1 MPGLITHYICG
12 QRVLAALP
20 HSILS
25 YITPHR
31 KLYNI
36 GCQGPDIF
44 FYYLPGALKRDLRGI
59 GSKMHKQNVGD
70 FMHAMAEGL
79 MALEGEARDAGFAY
93 FAGYLTHYALDCAT
107 HPYVYYRTGFM
118 LEGEKGGRRF
128 RYLANHLRFETAID
142 TLLFKM
148 VAGKK
153 PRDEKLWELVHVD
166 KGTAKATANFIGK
179 SINQAYDVGIGG
191 KNVFSAMSY
200 MAFMTR
206 LMQSNRGMRK
216 RVLGLGE
223 KIFLRDMIGANL
235 IHHQEI
241 RDGLDYL
248 NEEKLLWRNPWDET
262 TEHMESFAELFE
274 MAANEAVEFIEGLW
288 RYMHGNETLEGF
300 LEMVGDRS
308 FSSGRPISE
317 KVIFRV
323 HDIIFKR

>member
-1 MPGLITHYICG
+1 MPGLITHYVCG

-20 HSILS
+20 INVAANVTE
-25 YITPHR
+25 YR

-70 FMHAMAEGL
+70 FMRAMTEGL
-79 MALEGEARDAGFAY
+79 VQLQGESRYAGFAY

-107 HPYVYYRTGFM
+107 HPYVYYRTGF
-118 LEGEKGGRRF
+118 LREGEEKGRRF
-128 RYLANHLRFETAID
+128 KYLANHLRFETAID

-153 PRDEKLWELVHVD
+153 PKDEKLWELVHVD
-166 KGTAKATANFIGK
+166 KSTARDTANFIGK
-179 SINQAYDVGIGG
+179 SINQAYGVGIGG
-191 KNVFSAMSY
+191 KNVFTAMSY

-216 RVLGLGE
+216 RVLGVGE
-223 KIFLRDMIGANL
+223 KIFLRDMVTSNL
-235 IHHQEI
+235 IHPQEI

-248 NEEKLLWRNPWDET
+248 NEEKNLWRYPWDET
-262 TEHMESFAELFE
+262 TEYTESFAELFE
-274 MAANEAVEFIEGLW
+274 MAASEAVELIEALW
-288 RYMHGNETLEGF
+288 RYMHGDEELEEF
-300 LEMVGDRS
+300 LERVGDRS
-308 FSSGRPISE
+308 LSSGQPISE

>member
-20 HSILS
+20 PNIASSI
-25 YITPHR
+25 TEHH

-44 FYYLPGALKRDLRGI
+44 FYYLPGNLRRDLRGI

-70 FMHAMAEGL
+70 FMRAMAKGL
-79 MALEGEARDAGFAY
+79 VQLEGEARDAGFAY

-107 HPYVYYRTGFM
+107 HPYVYYRTGF
-118 LEGEKGGRRF
+118 LREGEKGRRMQ
-128 RYLANHLRFETAID
+128 YLANHVRFETAID

-153 PRDEKLWELVHVD
+153 PRDEKLWTLVHVD
-166 KGTAKATANFIGK
+166 KRKAKDIANFIGK
-179 SINQAYDVGIGG
+179 SINQAYDVDIGG
-191 KNVFSAMSY
+191 KNVFGAMSY

-206 LMQSNRGMRK
+206 IMQSNRGMRK
-216 RVLGLGE
+216 RVLGVGE
-223 KIFLRDMIGANL
+223 KIFLRGEAFGANL
-235 IHHQEI
+235 IHLQEI

-248 NEEKLLWRNPWDET
+248 NEGKVAWRNPWDEN
-262 TEHMESFAELFE
+262 TEHLESFAELME
-274 MAANEAVEFIEGLW
+274 IAANESVEFIECLW
-288 RYMHGNETLEGF
+288 GYVHGHVTIEDF
-300 LEMVGDRS
+300 LDKIGDRS

-323 HDIIFKR
+323 HDIIYKR

>member
-20 HSILS
+20 PNVARC
-25 YITPHR
+25 ITEHR
-31 KLYNI
+31 KLFNI

-44 FYYLPGALKRDLRGI
+44 FYYLPGVLKRDLRGI
-59 GSKMHKQNVGD
+59 GTKMHKQNVGD
-70 FMHAMAEGL
+70 FMRAMAEEL
-79 MALEGEARDAGFAY
+79 IQLEDETKDAGFAY
-93 FAGYLTHYALDCAT
+93 FAGYLTHYALDCAA
-107 HPYVYYRTGFM
+107 HPYVYYRTGF
-118 LEGEKGGRRF
+118 LREGEKGRKL
-128 RYLANHLRFETAID
+128 RYVANHLRFETAID

-153 PRDEKLWELVHVD
+153 PRDEKLWKLVHVD
-166 KGTAKATANFIGK
+166 RGTAKATANFVGK

-191 KNVFSAMSY
+191 KNVYWAMTY

-216 RVLGLGE
+216 RVLGVGE
-223 KIFLRDMIGANL
+223 KIFLREMIGSNL
-235 IHHQEI
+235 IHLQEI

-248 NEEKLLWRNPWDET
+248 NEDKALWRDPWDET

-274 MAANEAVEFIEGLW
+274 TAANEAVIFIESLW
-288 RYMHGNETLEGF
+288 GYARGDVPIEDF
-300 LEMVGDRS
+300 LELVGDRS
-308 FSSGRPISE
+308 LSSGRPIAE